1 MEKSVTVIGLG
12 YVGLPVACLC
22 AYKYKV
28 IGADIDN
35 DKISSL
41 NEGKCPI
48 KDENLE
54 KKIKELKGKLTFT
67 SDVNEAVLKSDIIL
81 ICVPTPVDKN
91 NIPDLTALKSAVASV
106 SKAMKENTLVIVEST
121 IFPGTTEEVIL
132 PILEKSKVSKF
143 YLAHCPERI
152 DPGNKDFTIE
162 RIPRVVGGIDK
173 ESSTQAFEFYVNI
186 ISSGDVMELSNV
198 KAVEA
203 TKIMENTFRDINIAF
218 INEMAKSFDKAGID
232 ILEVIKGASTKPF
245 AFMPHYPGAGTG
257 GHCIPVDPYY
267 LIERAK
273 QSGFDHQFL
282 SLARKINESMPSY
295 TIELLENELK
305 NIGKSL
311 KDAKVG
317 ILGIAYK
324 ADVDDTRESP
334 ALKIID
340 ILKEKKVEIFVFDPY
355 VKGKSNVENLDELMQ
370 KSDYIIL
377 ATDHNEFKNMAL
389 NKLKE
394 NNIKIIIDG
403 RNCFDK
409 NKEDIKFMGIL
420 YHGIGQS

>member
-1 MEKSVTVIGLG
+1 MKTVTIVGLG

-28 IGADIDN
+28 IGIDIDK
-35 DKISSL
+35 DKISLL

-48 KDENLE
+48 KDKNLE
-54 KKIKELKGKLTFT
+54 RKIKELKNKIAFT
-67 SDVNEAVLKSDIIL
+67 SDVNEAVSQSDIVL

-91 NIPDLTALKSAVASV
+91 HIPDLTALKSAAASV
-106 SKAMKENTLVIVEST
+106 SKAMKENTLVIIEST

-132 PILEKSKVSKF
+132 PILEKSNINKF

-162 RIPRVVGGIDK
+162 RIPRVIGGINK
-173 ESSTQAFEFYVNI
+173 ESSDQACEFYDDI
-186 ISSGDVMELSNV
+186 ISSGDVVQLSSV
-198 KAVEA
+198 KAAEA

-257 GHCIPVDPYY
+257 GHCIPIDPYY

-273 QSGFDHQFL
+273 QSGFDHKFL
-282 SLARKINESMPSY
+282 SLARKINESMPDY
-295 TIELLENELK
+295 TVELLENELK
-305 NIGKSL
+305 KLKKSI
-311 KDAKVG
+311 KSAKIG
-317 ILGIAYK
+317 ILGLAYK
-324 ADVDDTRESP
+324 ANVDDTRESP
-334 ALKIID
+334 SLKVIE
-340 ILKEKKVEIFVFDPY
+340 ILKEKKAEVFVFDPY
-355 VKGKSNVENLDELMQ
+355 VRKNSNVKNLEELLQ

-377 ATDHNEFKNMAL
+377 VTDHNEFKDMDS

-394 NNIKIIIDG
+394 NNIKIVIDG
-403 RNCFDK
+403 RNCLDK
-409 NKEDIKFMGIL
+409 GNIKAMGIL
-420 YHGIGQS
+420 YHGIGVS